1 MITRKSARKFLQ
13 PFQFKNFE
21 SELKAISGLDDLLKS
36 ERQKQMQCVD
46 AALDGDEAAQ
56 IKAWAASMEKCG

>member
-1 MITRKSARKFLQ
+1 MTTRKSARKFLQ

-21 SELKAISGLDDLLKS
+21 SELKAINELDDLLKS

-46 AALDGDEAAQ
+46 AAFDGDEVAQ
-56 IKAWAASMEKCG
+56 IIAWAASVEKCG